1 MRTVKDKARLMLGVT
16 VVTLSLLLVFVVGYG
31 QALKSYRQLATDTVM
46 AQTEAARLGIEQ
58 ILHSGVQ
65 LEDIAGLSKVLQ
77 PIVDSDLSVTGLR
90 LLSGQQQL
98 YLFGNVFD
106 YDTSISIALN
116 NKFTQVGTLQVQLSD
131 KLVREI
137 VSKNFKPFGWL
148 IFFLLIIWEY
158 KKYEKMD
165 F

>member
-1 MRTVKDKARLMLGVT
+1 MRTVKDNVRLMLGVT

-31 QALKSYRQLATDTVM
+31 QALKSYRQLTTDTVM

-65 LEDIAGLSKVLQ
+65 LEDIAGLSKILQ

-98 YLFGNVFD
+98 YLFGNAFD
-106 YDTSISIALN
+106 HDTSISIGLN
-116 NKFTQVGTLQVQLSD
+116 NKFTQLNL
-131 KLVREI
+131 
-137 VSKNFKPFGWL
+137 
-148 IFFLLIIWEY
+148 
-158 KKYEKMD
+158 
-165 F
+165 